1 MNNNVNDRKN
11 PEKKNN
17 NNKKF
22 LIIYAVIACL
32 FLYSFSIEP

>member
-17 NNKKF
+17 NNKNF
-22 LIIYAVIACL
+22 LIFIFNSKGNVNNKRNFI
-32 FLYSFSIEP
+32 